1 MTMEQTYP
9 KIYTESSGNMQEE
22 ERPAMQANRRR
33 KGSFIT
39 FEGCDGCGKSTQLK
53 MFTDYLTEEKVPH
66 IFTREP
72 GGGKISE
79 AIREILLS
87 GKNSEMTDECEALL
101 YAAAR
106 VQHLNDRVDPALKK
120 GELVICDRY
129 VDSSLAYQAYGR
141 GLGVDFITKI
151 NAYALENYLPDVTVF
166 IDLSPEEA
174 FKRKHGADEDDR
186 LEQAGMEFH
195 NRVYEGYRTL
205 AEENPERFFC
215 VDGRM
220 SPQAIFETIV
230 KELVRR
236 GCL

>member
-1 MTMEQTYP
+1 MTE
-9 KIYTESSGNMQEE
+9 
-22 ERPAMQANRRR
+22 NRRG
-33 KGSFIT
+33 KFIT

-53 MFTDYLTEEKVPH
+53 MFSEFLDREGVPH

-106 VQHLNDRVDPALKK
+106 VQHLNDRVEPALKK

-129 VDSSLAYQAYGR
+129 VDSSLAYQAYAR
-141 GLGVDFITKI
+141 GLGKEFITKI
-151 NAYALENYLPDVTVF
+151 NAYALEHYLPDVTVF
-166 IDLSPEEA
+166 IDLTPEAA
-174 FKRKHGADEDDR
+174 FKRKHGADENDR
-186 LEQAGMEFH
+186 LEQAGMQFH
-195 NRVYEGYRTL
+195 KRVYEGYKLL
-205 AEENPERFFC
+205 ASENPDRFVC
-215 VDGRM
+215 VDGNM
-220 SPQAIFETIV
+220 TPQEIFEEIV
-230 KELVRR
+230 KVLKER

>member
-1 MTMEQTYP
+1 ME
-9 KIYTESSGNMQEE
+9 KAKRG
-22 ERPAMQANRRR
+22 
-33 KGSFIT
+33 KFIT

-53 MFTDYLTEEKVPH
+53 MMSEYLTKEGVPH

-106 VQHLNDRVDPALKK
+106 VQHLSDRVEPALAK

-129 VDSSLAYQAYGR
+129 VDSSLAYQAYAR
-141 GLGVDFITKI
+141 GLGTDFITKI
-151 NAYALENYLPDVTVF
+151 NAFALENYLPDVTVF
-166 IDLSPEEA
+166 IDLTPEAA
-174 FKRKHGADEDDR
+174 FRRKKGADENDR
-186 LEQAGMEFH
+186 LEQAGMAFH
-195 NRVYEGYRTL
+195 NRVYAGYKKL
-205 AEENPERFFC
+205 AEENPNRFVC
-215 VDGRM
+215 IDGNKT
-220 SPQAIFETIV
+220 PQEIFEKIV
-230 KELVRR
+230 EALQER